1 MTRASNAWRCREM
14 SFVRKRFN
22 ALFACQAVGGVVALF
37 VYASIVDSIIVGNLV
52 GVDALAG
59 VAAVLPMVV
68 GVQFVSRLVFCGSGY
83 LFAKYQGQL
92 EPDKARRVVGLSMLT
107 RVPPRSSFAIRVSRG
122 MSLTRRCR

>member
-1 MTRASNAWRCREM
+1 MHSH
-14 SFVRKRFN
+14 
-22 ALFACQAVGGVVALF
+22 Q
-37 VYASIVDSIIVGNLV
+37 IVDAVIVGNLV

-59 VAAVLPMVV
+59 VAAVLPVVV
-68 GVQFVSRLVFCGSGY
+68 GVQFVSRLVFRWSGC
-83 LFAKYQGQL
+83 LLAKCQGQV